1 MRSRGVRK
9 GLINLNS
16 LFGKCH
22 RGMFGVRGFVA
33 VTVSVL
39 LSGSA
44 AVAQDSTAQPGS
56 LLAQFERELQSVV
69 EAVRPSIVTVRAT
82 HSTRDMHNPSLKR
95 APSMSVGSGLIL
107 DSTGLI
113 MTASRVV
120 KDADDYWVE
129 TTDGRMYQAAL
140 LGSSEDISV
149 LQIKG
154 KELSPASFGDAV
166 DLGVGSFVAAL
177 GNSYGFACGVSWGQ
191 VNGFRPDGTIQLAL
205 GVSPG
210 NTGGALVNTRGLVV
224 GLIKAK
230 ISEPFYL
237 DPLHLRT
244 QVGPDTV
251 PISFP
256 GRRLELPTSPVSLAI
271 PIQTALRQ
279 ARRIIESGTEPRAYV
294 GVYVE
299 DLTGWYVA
307 HFKTSDGVLVTG
319 VVDRTP
325 AQESGLQRADVIT
338 AVDRQE
344 VNSVRRFR
352 QVVGQ
357 ALPGQRLQFDVIR
370 GGRPLKLVVEAGQ
383 VETPHLSK
391 TDAGLS
397 PYSPQATEA
406 KAENQGSAP
415 RKAATPVTAEKQ
427 SPERTVASDPPPP
440 SWLARLEAMQATI
453 DSLKEELSCLQQEV
467 QQPRK

>member
-1 MRSRGVRK
+1 V
-9 GLINLNS
+9 
-16 LFGKCH
+16 
-22 RGMFGVRGFVA
+22 VA
-33 VTVSVL
+33 VCAVLVS
-39 LSGSA
+39 GTA
-44 AVAQDSTAQPGS
+44 ALPQDDASQPGT
-56 LLAQFERELQSVV
+56 LLEQFERELQSVIQ
-69 EAVRPSIVTVRAT
+69 AVRPSMVTVRAT
-82 HSTRDMHNPSLKR
+82 HSTRDVRNPSVKR
-95 APSMSVGSGLIL
+95 APAMSVGSGLLL
-107 DSTGLI
+107 DSAGLI

-129 TTDGRMYQAAL
+129 TVDGRMYQAAL
-140 LGSSEDISV
+140 LGSSEDVSV

-154 KELSPASFGDAV
+154 KGLSPAPFGDAI
-166 DLGVGSFVAAL
+166 DLGVGSLVAAL
-177 GNSYGFACGVSWGQ
+177 GNSYGYDCGVSWGQ

-237 DPLHLRT
+237 DPLYMRT
-244 QVGPDTV
+244 QVGQDTI
-251 PISFP
+251 PINFP

-271 PIQTALRQ
+271 PIQAALRQ
-279 ARRIIESGTEPRAYV
+279 ARRIIQSGTEPRAYV

-325 AQESGLQRADVIT
+325 AQQSGLQRADVIT
-338 AVDRQE
+338 AVDRQT

-370 GGRPLKLVVEAGQ
+370 GGKPLKLVVEAGRA
-383 VETPHLSK
+383 ETPHLSK

-397 PYSPQATEA
+397 PYSPPAIEA
-406 KAENQGSAP
+406 QAENSTSAL
-415 RKAATPVTAEKQ
+415 RKTASAVTAKVQ
-427 SPERTVASDPPPP
+427 SPKRPAAAEPTAP
-440 SWLARLEAMQATI
+440 SWLARLEAMQSTI
-453 DSLKEELSCLQQEV
+453 DSLKEELSRLQEEV
-467 QQPRK
+467 RQSR